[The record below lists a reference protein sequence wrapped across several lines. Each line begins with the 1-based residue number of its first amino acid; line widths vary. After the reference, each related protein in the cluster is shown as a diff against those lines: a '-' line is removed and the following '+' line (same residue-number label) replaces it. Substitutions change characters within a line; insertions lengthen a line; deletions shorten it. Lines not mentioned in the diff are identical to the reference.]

1 VNAMIL
7 AAGKG
12 TRLGSLGRAV
22 PKVLVPVGGRPLL
35 DRHLKYLAREGFTRV
50 VVNAHH
56 LAPQIEAFV
65 ASYRGPLRVRCIVEQ
80 SLLGTAGSI
89 RNALPQLGR
98 DSFLVLYGDVLVDE
112 PLGPMLEFHRQQD
125 VLATL
130 AVYES
135 SLTEG
140 KGVVRLDSGGRVTS
154 FEEKNHGQRGPALV
168 NAGLYLINPQLVA
181 SLPRGEAAD
190 FGDDVFPRALER
202 GWHIA
207 AYPMGAPVLDIGT
220 PEGLALARAA
230 VGEAV

>member
-1 VNAMIL
+1 MIL

-12 TRLGSLGRAV
+12 TRLGFLGRTI
-22 PKVLVPVGGRPLL
+22 PKALLPVGDRPLL
-35 DRHLKYLAREGFTRV
+35 ERHLEYLAREGFTRV

-56 LAPQIEAFV
+56 LAPQVEAFV
-65 ASYRGPLRVRCIVEQ
+65 ASYRGPLHVCCMVEQ

-112 PLGPMLEFHRQQD
+112 PLGAMIEFHRQEGA
-125 VLATL
+125 LATL

-140 KGVVRLDSGGRVTS
+140 KGVVRVDSSGRVTS
-154 FEEKNHGQRGPALV
+154 FEEKNHIQPGPALV
-168 NAGLYLINPQLVA
+168 NAGLYFVNPPLLA

-202 GWHIA
+202 GWPIA
-207 AYPMGAPVLDIGT
+207 AYTMVAPVIDIGT
-220 PEGLALARAA
+220 PEGLARARAA
-230 VGEAV
+230 VCEAV